1 MIEPKDL
8 ELGKGE
14 RAVWLEELVKYRER
28 GWFAFFFFLVAP
40 GGGSW
45 SWSLSWHWHWS
56 AAMQSCEAIRPGV
69 RRGRLNSNNSS
80 NNNILHSPV
89 CFGSKTLLSK
99 VVSSSYIVAY

>member
-14 RAVWLEELVKYRER
+14 RAVWLEELIKYRER

-45 SWSLSWHWHWS
+45 SWSLSS
-56 AAMQSCEAIRPGV
+56 LALV
-69 RRGRLNSNNSS
+69 RCDAKLRGDPSRRTERQ
-80 NNNILHSPV
+80 V
-89 CFGSKTLLSK
+89 EQQQQ
-99 VVSSSYIVAY
+99 

>member
-40 GGGSW
+40 GAGPGPGPCPGTGTGPLRCKVARRSVP
-45 SWSLSWHWHWS
+45 
-56 AAMQSCEAIRPGV
+56 AYGEAG
-69 RRGRLNSNNSS
+69 
-80 NNNILHSPV
+80 
-89 CFGSKTLLSK
+89 
-99 VVSSSYIVAY
+99 